1 MPTSQNEIDDGY
13 KLWGERFVREGWS
26 PYLLTFMY
34 EHLGGSDARVARE
47 MEREIERVYATL
59 VTRVVR
65 KPTAPS
71 SAGRLPVWLCCR
83 DMPVFKNEK
92 QCLSDVLANDGLHT
106 HAAAFQPPVSRL
118 GVDLATHFE
127 EYRDLY
133 VRRGL
138 PLIRIDVQP
147 ITHDIGYVMDYVRKQ
162 IGRGMTGEDTMLIL
176 PRGRTEMKDALTGAV
191 AGGHSPKLFT

>member
-1 MPTSQNEIDDGY
+1 
-13 KLWGERFVREGWS
+13 
-26 PYLLTFMY
+26 
-34 EHLGGSDARVARE
+34 

-65 KPTAPS
+65 KPTAPP

-83 DMPVFKNEK
+83 DMPVFKHQK
-92 QCLSDVLANDGLHT
+92 QCLSDVLVNDGLHQ

-118 GVDLATHFE
+118 GVDLVTHFE
-127 EYRDLY
+127 ECRDLY

-147 ITHDIGYVMDYVRKQ
+147 ITHDIGAVMDYVRKQ
-162 IGRGMTGEDTMLIL
+162 IGRGMTGEDAMLIL
-176 PRGRTEMKDALTGAV
+176 PRGRSEMKDILTG
-191 AGGHSPKLFT
+191 